1 MVEPAIL
8 SSAESMRGS
17 SCLALCL
24 GLSVRPTS
32 SAPNTTLKNRMATL
46 ALGAS
51 TRSYGFIA
59 TNDTVAAAAAFFD
72 PPFWASCW
80 AIETERHRERWR
92 EKTLSISP
100 STMPLAGTRSRRRS
114 ACTPLHRAGPRPA
127 PPPCRRGQVASPP
140 AAPSGGSPSPLVFSH
155 IHVHIL

>member
-59 TNDTVAAAAAFFD
+59 TNDTVAAAARTMKRENPIDISLHNAAGWN
-72 PPFWASCW
+72 PLQEALCLRASASC
-80 AIETERHRERWR
+80 R
-92 EKTLSISP
+92 SSSG
-100 STMPLAGTRSRRRS
+100 STTVP
-114 ACTPLHRAGPRPA
+114 PRPSGA
-127 PPPCRRGQVASPP
+127 ATCRA
-140 AAPSGGSPSPLVFSH
+140 
-155 IHVHIL
+155 